1 MKHHRILY
9 RALSALLCLGLCAQ
23 LTACGK
29 KPVPK
34 PGSSGP
40 SAPSVSKKV
49 YDDSLITEVYDE
61 EDSFTDEYGTEYSY
75 ICHVPQLEADTPEA
89 KAINWEIMESFG
101 NDVQATLDAAES
113 GETPNSQ
120 YMEVTWQSYWND
132 SLLSLSIRV
141 LGWTSD
147 LIDYAVYHYDFE
159 TGQRPDNLE
168 LLDRFHVDEGDFIA
182 ALRRGAARQFD
193 SHYAPWGPGGLS
205 PEDENYGGIA
215 IDLAALRAWT
225 VAEENFS
232 LNLSRFCPNG
242 DGTFTAF
249 QPVAS
254 IAGGSGWYYEPVLVE
269 PGPGDWADGG
279 PQSQDAF
286 VSAWL
291 TDDGVS
297 VSFSKSQSRD
307 FPDSETYRRS
317 YGFAYDTEYPVAG
330 CYGDYQDIFVGAS
343 GQDFCPYVFLL
354 TKDGTVEYIDI
365 FGGLWHGCLC
375 SGGPLYGFRDVVGFE
390 SGVYEDGFGGGYET
404 VYAVDKNGRKYDM
417 PACITA
423 QGNAIPSYAAGKWC
437 ANVYHSV
444 ASGASYEGV
453 YYLSIHENG
462 LVEINDVIV
471 SIDAPLQIAGY
482 CTYLGTTELGMVYQ
496 FGLYSGDQLREGTF
510 ALDLYN
516 TDYGEM
522 TITPISGVNLFD
534 APEGGCTVFTRL

>member
-1 MKHHRILY
+1 MKHHRFLY
-9 RALSALLCLGLCAQ
+9 RTLSALLCLGLCAQ

-40 SAPSVSKKV
+40 SAPSTSAKV

-75 ICHVPQLEADTPEA
+75 ICHVPQLEAD
-89 KAINWEIMESFG
+89 
-101 NDVQATLDAAES
+101 TLDAAES

-193 SHYAPWGPGGLS
+193 SHYAPWGTGGLS
-205 PEDENYGGIA
+205 PEDENYGGIS

-232 LNLSRFCPNG
+232 LDLAMFCPNG

-254 IAGGSGWYYEPVLVE
+254 IAGGNGWYYEPVLVE

-279 PQSQDAF
+279 PQSEDAF

-307 FPDSETYRRS
+307 FPDSETYRRA

-354 TKDGTVEYIDI
+354 TTEGTVEYIDI

-375 SGGPLYGFRDVVGFE
+375 SGGPLYGFRDIVSFE

-423 QGNAIPSYAAGKWC
+423 QGNAMPSYAAGKWC

-471 SIDAPLQIAGY
+471 SIDAPLQIASY
-482 CTYLGTTELGMVYQ
+482 CTYLGTMELGMVYQ

-534 APEGGCTVFTRL
+534 APGGGYTIFSRL

>member
-1 MKHHRILY
+1 
-9 RALSALLCLGLCAQ
+9 
-23 LTACGK
+23 
-29 KPVPK
+29 
-34 PGSSGP
+34 
-40 SAPSVSKKV
+40 
-49 YDDSLITEVYDE
+49 
-61 EDSFTDEYGTEYSY
+61 
-75 ICHVPQLEADTPEA
+75 
-89 KAINWEIMESFG
+89 MESFG

-193 SHYAPWGPGGLS
+193 SHYAPWGTGGLS

-232 LNLSRFCPNG
+232 LDLAMFCPNG

-279 PQSQDAF
+279 PQSEDAF

-307 FPDSETYRRS
+307 FPDSETYRRA

-354 TKDGTVEYIDI
+354 TTDGTVEYIASAV
-365 FGGLWHGCLC
+365 
-375 SGGPLYGFRDVVGFE
+375 SGMDASAPAARSTVSGTSWALSPVSMRTASAAATRPCTPWTKTAGNTICPPVSRRRGTPCPATPPE
-390 SGVYEDGFGGGYET
+390 SG
-404 VYAVDKNGRKYDM
+404 APM
-417 PACITA
+417 CITA
-423 QGNAIPSYAAGKWC
+423 WPAVPPMR
-437 ANVYHSV
+437 
-444 ASGASYEGV
+444 AS
-453 YYLSIHENG
+453 
-462 LVEINDVIV
+462 
-471 SIDAPLQIAGY
+471 
-482 CTYLGTTELGMVYQ
+482 
-496 FGLYSGDQLREGTF
+496 
-510 ALDLYN
+510 
-516 TDYGEM
+516 
-522 TITPISGVNLFD
+522 TI
-534 APEGGCTVFTRL
+534 

>member
-1 MKHHRILY
+1 MKHHRFLY
-9 RALSALLCLGLCAQ
+9 RTLSALLCLGLCAQ

-193 SHYAPWGPGGLS
+193 SHYAPWGTGGLS

-215 IDLAALRAWT
+215 IDLAALRTWT
-225 VAEENFS
+225 AAEENFS
-232 LNLSRFCPNG
+232 LDLAMFCPNG

-249 QPVAS
+249 QPIAS
-254 IAGGSGWYYEPVLVE
+254 IAGGSGWYYEPRAICLFLLALAFSVSVPNATSHETGSLAE
-269 PGPGDWADGG
+269 
-279 PQSQDAF
+279 DAF
-286 VSAWL
+286 VTARL

-307 FPDSETYRRS
+307 FPDSETYRRV

-330 CYGDYQDIFVGAS
+330 CYGDYQDIFVSAS
-343 GQDFCPYVFLL
+343 GQDFRP
-354 TKDGTVEYIDI
+354 
-365 FGGLWHGCLC
+365 
-375 SGGPLYGFRDVVGFE
+375 
-390 SGVYEDGFGGGYET
+390 
-404 VYAVDKNGRKYDM
+404 
-417 PACITA
+417 
-423 QGNAIPSYAAGKWC
+423 
-437 ANVYHSV
+437 
-444 ASGASYEGV
+444 
-453 YYLSIHENG
+453 
-462 LVEINDVIV
+462 
-471 SIDAPLQIAGY
+471 
-482 CTYLGTTELGMVYQ
+482 
-496 FGLYSGDQLREGTF
+496 
-510 ALDLYN
+510 
-516 TDYGEM
+516 
-522 TITPISGVNLFD
+522 
-534 APEGGCTVFTRL
+534 

>member
-9 RALSALLCLGLCAQ
+9 RTLSALLCLGLCAQ

-61 EDSFTDEYGTEYSY
+61 EDSFTDEYGAEYSY

-193 SHYAPWGPGGLS
+193 SHYAPWGTGGLS

-232 LNLSRFCPNG
+232 LDLARFCPNG

-254 IAGGSGWYYEPVLVE
+254 IAGGNGWYYEPVLVE

-279 PQSQDAF
+279 PQSEDAF

-307 FPDSETYRRS
+307 FPDSETYHRA

-330 CYGDYQDIFVGAS
+330 CYGDYQDIFVSAS

-354 TKDGTVEYIDI
+354 TTEGTVEYIDI

-375 SGGPLYGFRDVVGFE
+375 SGGPLYGFRDIVGFE

-404 VYAVDKNGRKYDM
+404 VYAVDKNGRK
-417 PACITA
+417 
-423 QGNAIPSYAAGKWC
+423 
-437 ANVYHSV
+437 
-444 ASGASYEGV
+444 
-453 YYLSIHENG
+453 
-462 LVEINDVIV
+462 
-471 SIDAPLQIAGY
+471 
-482 CTYLGTTELGMVYQ
+482 
-496 FGLYSGDQLREGTF
+496 
-510 ALDLYN
+510 
-516 TDYGEM
+516 
-522 TITPISGVNLFD
+522 
-534 APEGGCTVFTRL
+534 

>member
-193 SHYAPWGPGGLS
+193 SHYAPWGTGGLS
-205 PEDENYGGIA
+205 PEDENYGGIS

-232 LNLSRFCPNG
+232 LDLARFCPNG

-254 IAGGSGWYYEPVLVE
+254 IAGGSRWYYEPVLVE
-269 PGPGDWADGG
+269 PGPGDWRTAALRPRTPLCPHGS
-279 PQSQDAF
+279 PMTAYRSLFPRA
-286 VSAWL
+286 
-291 TDDGVS
+291 
-297 VSFSKSQSRD
+297 SRGI
-307 FPDSETYRRS
+307 SR
-317 YGFAYDTEYPVAG
+317 
-330 CYGDYQDIFVGAS
+330 
-343 GQDFCPYVFLL
+343 
-354 TKDGTVEYIDI
+354 
-365 FGGLWHGCLC
+365 
-375 SGGPLYGFRDVVGFE
+375 
-390 SGVYEDGFGGGYET
+390 
-404 VYAVDKNGRKYDM
+404 
-417 PACITA
+417 TA
-423 QGNAIPSYAAGKWC
+423 RP
-437 ANVYHSV
+437 
-444 ASGASYEGV
+444 
-453 YYLSIHENG
+453 
-462 LVEINDVIV
+462 
-471 SIDAPLQIAGY
+471 
-482 CTYLGTTELGMVYQ
+482 TTEPTASRMTRSTPWPGATATI
-496 FGLYSGDQLREGTF
+496 RTF
-510 ALDLYN
+510 SSVPA
-516 TDYGEM
+516 GR
-522 TITPISGVNLFD
+522 IS
-534 APEGGCTVFTRL
+534 APMCSS

>member
-1 MKHHRILY
+1 M
-9 RALSALLCLGLCAQ
+9 AELL
-23 LTACGK
+23 
-29 KPVPK
+29 
-34 PGSSGP
+34 
-40 SAPSVSKKV
+40 
-49 YDDSLITEVYDE
+49 
-61 EDSFTDEYGTEYSY
+61 
-75 ICHVPQLEADTPEA
+75 
-89 KAINWEIMESFG
+89 
-101 NDVQATLDAAES
+101 
-113 GETPNSQ
+113 
-120 YMEVTWQSYWND
+120 ND

-159 TGQRPDNLE
+159 TGQRPDNLG

-193 SHYAPWGPGGLS
+193 SHYAPWGTGGLS

-232 LNLSRFCPNG
+232 LDLAMFCPNG

-279 PQSQDAF
+279 PQAEDAF

-297 VSFSKSQSRD
+297 VSFAKSQSRD
-307 FPDSETYRRS
+307 FPDSETYRRA

-354 TKDGTVEYIDI
+354 TTDGTVEYIDI

-375 SGGPLYGFRDVVGFE
+375 SGGPLYGFRDIVGFE

-423 QGNAIPSYAAGKWC
+423 QGNAMPSYAAGKWC

-534 APEGGCTVFTRL
+534 ASEGGYTVFTRL

>member
-1 MKHHRILY
+1 M
-9 RALSALLCLGLCAQ
+9 
-23 LTACGK
+23 
-29 KPVPK
+29 
-34 PGSSGP
+34 
-40 SAPSVSKKV
+40 
-49 YDDSLITEVYDE
+49 
-61 EDSFTDEYGTEYSY
+61 
-75 ICHVPQLEADTPEA
+75 
-89 KAINWEIMESFG
+89 
-101 NDVQATLDAAES
+101 
-113 GETPNSQ
+113 
-120 YMEVTWQSYWND
+120 
-132 SLLSLSIRV
+132 
-141 LGWTSD
+141 
-147 LIDYAVYHYDFE
+147 
-159 TGQRPDNLE
+159 
-168 LLDRFHVDEGDFIA
+168 
-182 ALRRGAARQFD
+182 
-193 SHYAPWGPGGLS
+193 
-205 PEDENYGGIA
+205 
-215 IDLAALRAWT
+215 
-225 VAEENFS
+225 AEENFS
-232 LNLSRFCPNG
+232 LDLARFCPNG

-254 IAGGSGWYYEPVLVE
+254 IAGGNGWYYEPVLVE

-279 PQSQDAF
+279 PQAEDAF

-297 VSFSKSQSRD
+297 VSFAKSQSNE
-307 FPDSETYRRS
+307 FPDRETYRRT

-330 CYGDYQDIFVGAS
+330 CYGDYQDIF
-343 GQDFCPYVFLL
+343 
-354 TKDGTVEYIDI
+354 
-365 FGGLWHGCLC
+365 GGLWHGCLC
-375 SGGPLYGFRDVVGFE
+375 SGGPLYGFRDIVGFE
-390 SGVYEDGFGGGYET
+390 SGVYGDGFGGGYET

-423 QGNAIPSYAAGKWC
+423 QGNAMPSYAAGKWC

-534 APEGGCTVFTRL
+534 APEGGCTIFTRL

>member
-182 ALRRGAARQFD
+182 ALRRC
-193 SHYAPWGPGGLS
+193 
-205 PEDENYGGIA
+205 GGIFVA
-215 IDLAALRAWT
+215 AAAQADGYFGSTVDDMVICDDISVGLHYDAGACAGRYAEAALALGRD
-225 VAEENFS
+225 
-232 LNLSRFCPNG
+232 G
-242 DGTFTAF
+242 DD
-249 QPVAS
+249 P
-254 IAGGSGWYYEPVLVE
+254 
-269 PGPGDWADGG
+269 
-279 PQSQDAF
+279 
-286 VSAWL
+286 
-291 TDDGVS
+291 
-297 VSFSKSQSRD
+297 
-307 FPDSETYRRS
+307 RRS
-317 YGFAYDTEYPVAG
+317 LDKDLLG
-330 CYGDYQDIFVGAS
+330 
-343 GQDFCPYVFLL
+343 GQRAFFL
-354 TKDGTVEYIDI
+354 
-365 FGGLWHGCLC
+365 
-375 SGGPLYGFRDVVGFE
+375 
-390 SGVYEDGFGGGYET
+390 
-404 VYAVDKNGRKYDM
+404 
-417 PACITA
+417 
-423 QGNAIPSYAAGKWC
+423 
-437 ANVYHSV
+437 
-444 ASGASYEGV
+444 
-453 YYLSIHENG
+453 
-462 LVEINDVIV
+462 
-471 SIDAPLQIAGY
+471 
-482 CTYLGTTELGMVYQ
+482 
-496 FGLYSGDQLREGTF
+496 
-510 ALDLYN
+510 
-516 TDYGEM
+516 
-522 TITPISGVNLFD
+522 
-534 APEGGCTVFTRL
+534 

>member
-1 MKHHRILY
+1 MKHHRFLY

-49 YDDSLITEVYDE
+49 YDDSLISEVYDE
-61 EDSFTDEYGTEYSY
+61 EDSFTDEYGAEYSY

-113 GETPNSQ
+113 GETPHSQ

-193 SHYAPWGPGGLS
+193 SHYAPWGMGGLS

-232 LNLSRFCPNG
+232 LDLARFCPNG

-249 QPVAS
+249 QPIAS
-254 IAGGSGWYYEPVLVE
+254 IAGGCGWYYEPVLVE

-279 PQSQDAF
+279 PQAEDVF

-297 VSFSKSQSRD
+297 GTR
-307 FPDSETYRRS
+307 
-317 YGFAYDTEYPVAG
+317 
-330 CYGDYQDIFVGAS
+330 FVE
-343 GQDFCPYVFLL
+343 V
-354 TKDGTVEYIDI
+354 
-365 FGGLWHGCLC
+365 
-375 SGGPLYGFRDVVGFE
+375 R
-390 SGVYEDGFGGGYET
+390 
-404 VYAVDKNGRKYDM
+404 
-417 PACITA
+417 
-423 QGNAIPSYAAGKWC
+423 
-437 ANVYHSV
+437 
-444 ASGASYEGV
+444 
-453 YYLSIHENG
+453 
-462 LVEINDVIV
+462 
-471 SIDAPLQIAGY
+471 
-482 CTYLGTTELGMVYQ
+482 
-496 FGLYSGDQLREGTF
+496 
-510 ALDLYN
+510 
-516 TDYGEM
+516 
-522 TITPISGVNLFD
+522 
-534 APEGGCTVFTRL
+534 